1 LQKHEAPLHQLPGSG
16 QRFDLCACAVKRF
29 ALTHCCGHRLRIEY
43 QWFGQFR
50 PGAPTIVFLHEGLG
64 SISMWR
70 DFPARLCEQTGC
82 AGLAYSRPGYGQSS
96 PHPQEGVWGVDF
108 LHKEALE
115 VLPAFLQ
122 SVGVD
127 ATRDPLLLFGHSDGG
142 SMALIFAAHF
152 SGLLRA
158 AIVLAP
164 HIFVEQIALGS
175 IAKAA
180 DDFQCGALRARL
192 ARHHANPDRMF
203 RSWSQAW
210 LDPALRA
217 WSIKEELAGI
227 RCALLAIQGL
237 DDEYGTLEQVRRIAC
252 KVPGTRVLELA
263 GCSHS
268 PHRDQP
274 ALVLEAS
281 LSFVRKHLG

>member
-1 LQKHEAPLHQLPGSG
+1 M
-16 QRFDLCACAVKRF
+16 KRF
-29 ALTHCCGHRLRIEY
+29 AVTHGYGRRLRLEY

-50 PGAPTIVFLHEGLG
+50 PGSPTLVFLHEGLG

-70 DFPARLCEQTGC
+70 DFPARLCQLTGC

-96 PHPQEGVWGVDF
+96 PPPQRGGWGVDF
-108 LHKEALE
+108 LHKEAVE
-115 VLPAFLQ
+115 VLPAFLH

-127 ATRDPLLLFGHSDGG
+127 ATRDPLLFFGHSDGG

-152 SGLLRA
+152 PALPRA

-164 HIFVEQIALGS
+164 HIFVEQISLDS

-180 DDFQCGALRARL
+180 EDFRCGALRARL
-192 ARHHANPDRMF
+192 ARHHADPDRMF
-203 RSWSQAW
+203 RSWNQAW
-210 LDPALRA
+210 LNPAFRA
-217 WSIKEELAGI
+217 WSIEDELAGI

-252 KVPGTRVLELA
+252 KVPGTQVLELA
-263 GCSHS
+263 ACAHS

-281 LSFVRKHLG
+281 LAFVRKHLG